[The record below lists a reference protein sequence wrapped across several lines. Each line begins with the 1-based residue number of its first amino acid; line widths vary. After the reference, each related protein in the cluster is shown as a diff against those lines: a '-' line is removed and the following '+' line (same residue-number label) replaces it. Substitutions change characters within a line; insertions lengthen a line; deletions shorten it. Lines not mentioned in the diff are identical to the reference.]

1 MIPNFKS
8 FNNEYFEEEL
18 SSKLDVIKKDYMI
31 FKDNFVNVI
40 KKAPKKRKKFRSNH
54 KPHVFKSLRLT
65 IMKHSRLKNK
75 ANKTQL
81 PSDKQNYKEHRNL
94 VPKLNKQYFDNI
106 EDKTDSKNFWKK
118 FKPFFSNK
126 YSNGGSKIFLTE
138 NVEIINES
146 AKVTNVFNSYFEAV
160 TESLDLFILAPGTW
174 W

>member
-40 KKAPKKRKKFRSNH
+40 IKRAPKKTKKFRGNH
-54 KPHVFKSLRLT
+54 KPHVFKSLRLA

-81 PSDKQNYKEHRNL
+81 PSDKQNYK
-94 VPKLNKQYFDNI
+94 
-106 EDKTDSKNFWKK
+106 
-118 FKPFFSNK
+118 
-126 YSNGGSKIFLTE
+126 
-138 NVEIINES
+138 
-146 AKVTNVFNSYFEAV
+146 
-160 TESLDLFILAPGTW
+160 
-174 W
+174 